1 MTTIQNA
8 GGGDYTGLPTKP
20 IKHRGRAIPQGLPWG
35 ELTDQYVAAGGAV
48 DGTVWPKGRSQIVQA
63 GRRGSDRV
71 HTFAIDDQYEETAS
85 PAPKRGARHR
95 KPVQPDLVTAAAAK
109 PRVTRLSDEQ
119 KREVAKRYSEDLD
132 SMSVLAKV
140 YGVPVSS
147 INWALKQNGV
157 KTRTPT
163 EAGALRRARREAS

>member
-20 IKHRGRAIPQGLPWG
+20 IKHRGRTIPQGLPWA
-35 ELTDQYVAAGGAV
+35 ELTANHVAAGGQV
-48 DGTVWPKGRSQIVQA
+48 DAKVWHKGNVKVIEA
-63 GRRGSDRV
+63 GRRGSERI
-71 HTFAIDDQYEETAS
+71 HTFVEDEHYQESAS

-95 KPVQPDLVTAAAAK
+95 KPVQPDSVTAAAAK